1 MANSAQVL
9 DKIKRNLDAVGVP
22 ATRGNSTVTA
32 AGLTISYVD
41 ADLQAPLGGV
51 NGNSSPFLG
60 IGVANPGAIKIKGAA
75 GENTIAGIFAAAAD
89 LAVLACCTR
98 FANDVVVEAGDTA
111 TELVRLAG
119 HPDLK
124 MMGQ

>member
-1 MANSAQVL
+1 MSNSVQVL
-9 DKIKRNLDAVGVP
+9 DKIKRNLDAVGVA
-22 ATRGNSTVTA
+22 ATRNSTSVTA

-41 ADLQAPLGGV
+41 AAIESPLGGV
-51 NGNSSPFLG
+51 NGNASPFLG
-60 IGVANPGAIKIKGAA
+60 IGIANPGSIKIKGAA
-75 GENTIAGIFAAAAD
+75 GENTIAAIFVAAAD

-98 FANDVVVEAGDTA
+98 FANDVTVEAGDTA
-111 TELVRLAG
+111 TELARLAG